1 MTAHDT
7 ARGLLRSSAAAT
19 LAQLVR
25 MSALLATHIV
35 VRRFVGPA
43 TWGLWDWVQTVFLV
57 LAALR
62 DLGVPS
68 QVVRLRPMP
77 IGGLLRV
84 EAGWGGALALAVA
97 AAAPLVAGL
106 MAEPSPETVAV
117 VRALTIFLL
126 LEGLTAVALA
136 WFEANLRIERTLAPE
151 LARTAVYCALVLGGG
166 MAGWGVWSFVAGQIG
181 GQAVLCGWLWLR
193 ARGDGIELTPAA
205 QGTRPLV
212 RESLPLG
219 VVWGLALAVTYVDP
233 FLLGLLFPREA
244 VGLYTFAYFLAFL
257 VFRILQQP
265 IGRALYPA
273 FFAYR
278 DDPARQFDAYRHA
291 TSLFLAL
298 EAPAA
303 LFLALNADR
312 VVWLLGGD
320 KYEGSARYLMLLAF
334 APLVDP
340 LGRFGGEYLI
350 ARHLDRARVLSLA
363 LHLAALVVGGVLL
376 CRWLGPIGMAWA
388 NFLPA
393 GAPVVAWA
401 LWRTAR
407 GRLGRLA
414 RDLVEAYLAPAL
426 PFAAAWALSA
436 PGGWAR
442 FALSIVAGLLCV
454 AWLWRR
460 RGDELLRFFRPA
472 DLPATPAQ

>member
-1 MTAHDT
+1 MTAPDT
-7 ARGLLRSSAAAT
+7 ARGFLRSSAAAT
-19 LAQLVR
+19 AAQLVR
-25 MSALLATHIV
+25 MTALLATHLV
-35 VRRFVGPA
+35 VRRFIGPA

-68 QVVRLRPMP
+68 QVLRLRPMP
-77 IGGLLRV
+77 MGNLLRV
-84 EAGWGGALALAVA
+84 ELGWGGFVALATAVA
-97 AAAPLVAGL
+97 APLLAGL
-106 MAEPSPETVAV
+106 MAEPSADTVALLRV
-117 VRALTIFLL
+117 LTVFLL

-151 LARTAVYCALVLGGG
+151 LARTGVYCTLVLAGG
-166 MAGWGVWSFVAGQIG
+166 ATGWGVWSFVAGQIG
-181 GQAVLCGWLWLR
+181 GQAILCAWLWMR
-193 ARGDGIELTPAA
+193 ARRDGIHVVAEAGRTL
-205 QGTRPLV
+205 PLI
-212 RESLPLG
+212 RDSLPLG
-219 VVWGLALAVTYVDP
+219 AVWALALAVTYVDP
-233 FLLGLLFPREA
+233 FLLGVLFRREA
-244 VGLYTFAYFLAFL
+244 VGLYAFAYFLAFL

-273 FFAYR
+273 LVAYR
-278 DDPARQFDAYRHA
+278 DDPARQFDAYRHGTA
-291 TSLFLAL
+291 IFLAI

-303 LFLALNADR
+303 IFLALNAER
-312 VVWLLGGD
+312 VIWLLGGS
-320 KYEGSARYLMLLAF
+320 KYDGAATYLRLLAF

-363 LHLAALVVGGVLL
+363 LHLAALIVGGVLL

-393 GAPVVAWA
+393 GAPIVAWA
-401 LWRTAR
+401 LWRSAR

-414 RDLVEAYLAPAL
+414 RDLAEAYLAPVV
-426 PFAAAWALSA
+426 PFAVAWALSPA
-436 PGGWAR
+436 GSWLR
-442 FALSIVAGLLCV
+442 FGLSALAGLTCL

-460 RGDELLRFFRPA
+460 RGAELREFFRP
-472 DLPATPAQ
+472 PAVSLQ